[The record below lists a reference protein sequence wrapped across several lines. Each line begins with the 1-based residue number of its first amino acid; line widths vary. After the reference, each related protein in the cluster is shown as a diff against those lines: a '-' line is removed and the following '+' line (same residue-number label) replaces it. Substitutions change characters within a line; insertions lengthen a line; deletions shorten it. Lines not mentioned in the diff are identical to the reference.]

1 MKYEYEVEIS
11 IKTKFESN
19 NPYSSEEVMTN
30 YIYTLIQKNIEN
42 IEREISNI
50 SNSKSADNDDYLKT
64 LNEEK
69 EILRNLINDK
79 FNMSVKQIKNKN
91 YLKIIK

>member
-50 SNSKSADNDDYLKT
+50 FNSKSADNEDYLKT